1 MKRLHFRALK
11 NPRRV
16 YLVKERPKNWNWQK
30 DQGDTANHFQCVSQV
45 RLALS
50 LDSCAGGRCNHVTPP
65 PQPKHQRRD
74 AHENSWQR
82 KGPTV
87 AGDVAKARNDGETEE
102 RSDVD

>member
-11 NPRRV
+11 NPCRV

-30 DQGDTANHFQCVSQV
+30 DQRDTANHFQCVNEV

-50 LDSCAGGRCNHVTPP
+50 LDSRAGRRCNHVTAP
-65 PQPKHQRRD
+65 PQPKNQCRD
-74 AHENSWQR
+74 AHENPGQR

-87 AGDVAKARNDGETEE
+87 AGDIAKARNNGETEE
-102 RSDVD
+102 RAN